1 MREKHVRSCYESD
14 TPHFTYSELWY
25 LRMVYPWISM
35 RDSISTCSFRIIG
48 ATSTSTLFP
57 PQGSEAED
65 APNFFE
71 HFTAEKI
78 QKNMRIW
85 FGLTW
90 RLQQNGDHS
99 KPDFDFAWF
108 LSSEWSCSEIRDSA
122 NDKVWRFLA
131 SHDKNFLWS
140 QHFWDI
146 HHSEKNDPWYH
157 VIPINNCW
165 LTNQRG
171 NFAHGSYDIPIHS
184 SPSTE
189 QNDDSTGEKRSS
201 ASGACQSFRRPPN
214 YCFVDFC
221 LALGYQV
228 LKSIFQFQQTKNAMS
243 GFLPPN
249 TVAPNPLIPG
259 EARWEPAIPRAEWRK
274 SVDVGLRLKM
284 T

>member
-1 MREKHVRSCYESD
+1 MDIWLCTEVHRISWTLYKTEKSRNVWEKNMWDHAMKVIHRISHTLNYDISG
-14 TPHFTYSELWY
+14 WY
-25 LRMVYPWISM
+25 IHEYPWISM

-157 VIPINNCW
+157 VIPINQ
-165 LTNQRG
+165 L
-171 NFAHGSYDIPIHS
+171 
-184 SPSTE
+184 
-189 QNDDSTGEKRSS
+189 
-201 ASGACQSFRRPPN
+201 
-214 YCFVDFC
+214 V
-221 LALGYQV
+221 
-228 LKSIFQFQQTKNAMS
+228 
-243 GFLPPN
+243 
-249 TVAPNPLIPG
+249 
-259 EARWEPAIPRAEWRK
+259 
-274 SVDVGLRLKM
+274 
-284 T
+284 